1 MPSSDSPTPVT
12 DDEVMTPSRLT
23 ASQAARRDR
32 VIRAAL
38 SLGKTGGYEAVQ
50 MRAVAA
56 EAGVALG
63 TIYRYFSSKD
73 HLLAAA
79 QVLWVRELE
88 QRVTKRPPTGD
99 TTSDRVVSVL
109 RRATRAMENEPKLS
123 AALVTAISSPDP
135 GAAACQR
142 DMSASM
148 ASILGVALGD
158 DFDPRFKAQVT
169 NTLGYVWLAALIGWV
184 NGWSGF
190 DRVGDEVETATHLVL
205 DRYDR

>member
-1 MPSSDSPTPVT
+1 MPSSDSPTAVT
-12 DDEVMTPSRLT
+12 DDEVMPPSRLT

-88 QRVTKRPPTGD
+88 QRVTKRPPNRRHDERPGGERPAARHVGD
-99 TTSDRVVSVL
+99 GERAEAV
-109 RRATRAMENEPKLS
+109 RRAGHGDLLTG
-123 AALVTAISSPDP
+123 P

-142 DMSASM
+142 DMSESM
-148 ASILGVALGD
+148 SSILGVALGD
-158 DFDPRFKAQVT
+158 DFDPAFKAQVT

-205 DRYDR
+205 DRFDG

>member
-1 MPSSDSPTPVT
+1 MPSSDSPTVPDV
-12 DDEVMTPSRLT
+12 VSTPSRLT

-38 SLGKTGGYEAVQ
+38 TLGKTGGYEAVQ

-88 QRVTKRPPTGD
+88 QRVTKRPPAGA
-99 TTSDRVVSVL
+99 TTSDRVVNVL

-142 DMSASM
+142 DTSESMSN
-148 ASILGVALGD
+148 ILGVALGD
-158 DFDPRFKAQVT
+158 DFDPAFKAQVT

-190 DRVGDEVETATHLVL
+190 DRVGDEVETATHLLL
-205 DRYDR
+205 DHYRG